1 MKQKLKNALRIV
13 YAAAVCGILAVPGT
27 VLAAKS
33 LRSDADASEEDH
45 TENRI
50 LAEKPSLKTEEG
62 KLNTEFPAQYE
73 AWFSDHFGLRSDLVT
88 AYGDLTNKVFGV
100 SSEADVIIG
109 KNDWLYFAKT
119 IPDATNVRTLS
130 DTEIRHIAHNLKLLS
145 DYAASKGTKFVF
157 APAPNKASIYPQY
170 LPARYLKT
178 GDENNLDALYRE
190 LARTDVT
197 VCDWRGVLRE
207 QAAHGSY
214 QLYHK
219 LDTHWNGDGA
229 MLGYQ
234 TLMQKFGL
242 DDFGFGNALRTE
254 TTDWAGDLWGM
265 LSPARENPDK
275 NAVYE
280 IPHTYQDDG
289 RMRSIDDL
297 KIQTYCENGSGSLLM
312 FRDSFGRA
320 LIPLLSERFASCTYL
335 RANAVPLDLLETTQA
350 DYAVYEL
357 VERNLEH
364 VLIHTPKMPAP
375 AAEIAEP
382 KIAADAEPVRFISEQ
397 DGSYLH
403 VYGLFDAAY
412 ADADAVYLRVLRS
425 DGAQTQDFEGF
436 LCCEQEALE
445 LDTHQP
451 NGFSAYLPEDQTAGC
466 NAIQI
471 IVKMGSEYIRIG
483 EQSF

>member
-1 MKQKLKNALRIV
+1 MKQKLKNTLRIV

-27 VLAAKS
+27 VLAANS
-33 LRSDADASEEDH
+33 LRSDSDASEEDH
-45 TENRI
+45 TENRV

-62 KLNTEFPAQYE
+62 KLNTEFPMQYE

-130 DTEIRHIAHNLKLLS
+130 DTEIRHIAYNLKLVS
-145 DYAASKGTKFVF
+145 DYAETKGTKFVF
-157 APAPNKASIYPQY
+157 APAPNKASIYPQN
-170 LPARYLKT
+170 LPARYLKA
-178 GDENNLDALYRE
+178 GDQNNLDALYDV
-190 LARTDVT
+190 LAHTDVT

-207 QAAHGSY
+207 QAAHGPY

-234 TLMQKFGL
+234 TLLQTLGL
-242 DDFGFGNALRTE
+242 DDFGFGNAPRTE
-254 TTDWAGDLWGM
+254 TCDWSGDLWGM
-265 LSPARENPDK
+265 LSPAKENPDQ

-289 RMRSIDDL
+289 RMRSVDDL
-297 KIQTYCENGSGSLLM
+297 KIQTYCENGSESLLM

-335 RANAVPLDLLETTQA
+335 RSNAIQIDLLESAQA

-357 VERNLEH
+357 VERNLDH
-364 VLIHTPKMPAP
+364 LLIHTPKMPAP
-375 AAEIAEP
+375 PAALLDFRSAPE
-382 KIAADAEPVRFISEQ
+382 AEPVRMNSES
-397 DGSYLH
+397 DGTYRH
-403 VYGLFDAAY
+403 VYGLFDAEY
-412 ADADAVYLRVLRS
+412 SEVDAVYLRALCS
-425 DGAQTQDFEGF
+425 DGTQDYVAF

-445 LDTHQP
+445 LDAHQP
-451 NGFSAYLPEDQTAGC
+451 NGFSAYLPEDQLVGC
-466 NAIQI
+466 AAIEV
-471 IVKMGSEYIRIG
+471 IVQKGSEYIRIG
-483 EQSF
+483 AQALY